1 MSDFFHWLRAD
12 SHAKIPRY
20 VIGVGGGGGGSVMI
34 LICSSQHLVRKTEAI
49 LSVSVEGI

>member
-1 MSDFFHWLRAD
+1 MIFFHWLRAD
-12 SHAKIPRY
+12 SHAEIPRY
-20 VIGVGGGGGGSVMI
+20 VIGVGEVGSVMI